1 MPAGRAVSVLL
12 RIRDRARRPRLA
24 GMSTTRTRVPGALR
38 PDLALARMDCAA
50 ALSARL
56 DAVVTEAGRD
66 PRRAADPRWWVAAL
80 AGPGRSLD
88 DDWARLAGPPVRRAR
103 ARSRSWRATGTDL
116 RVLLPGA
123 RSGAVPD
130 TVRRGPAVLADAAVA
145 ALPVPPPRRT
155 PPRRTRGRTRR
166 PSTRRRAPGAGL
178 AGVAVSGSVLPGS
191 LLSGSAVSGVVGV
204 WRVLPGSG
212 AGTLLVLAGVLLLAG
227 AAVAARVRTVRAA
240 RGRALAE
247 RVGAAV
253 SVAAERELVRRSLAA
268 ERAAATGPPR
278 PDGVVA
284 ARRWGAGRAA

>member
-1 MPAGRAVSVLL
+1 
-12 RIRDRARRPRLA
+12 
-24 GMSTTRTRVPGALR
+24 MSTTRTRVPGALR

-80 AGPGRSLD
+80 AAPGRSLD

-123 RSGAVPD
+123 RSGAGPD
-130 TVRRGPAVLADAAVA
+130 TGRGPAVLADAAVA

-166 PSTRRRAPGAGL
+166 PSARRRAPGAGL

-204 WRVLPGSG
+204 WRALPGSG
-212 AGTLLVLAGVLLLAG
+212 AGTLLVLAGVLLLVG
-227 AAVAARVRTVRAA
+227 AAVAARVRTARAA
-240 RGRALAE
+240 RGRALAG

-268 ERAAATGPPR
+268 ERAAAPGPPR
-278 PDGVVA
+278 PNGVIPA
-284 ARRWGAGRAA
+284 GRRGAGRAA